1 MAKSKT
7 LGVRKNE
14 NVDVLCYRFAALP
27 TNEQIIQLNKT
38 IGCCRY
44 LWNRMLG
51 DHNTLYQEI
60 GVVPNNTP
68 ADYKSLEECLWLKE
82 VDSLALANVQLNLN
96 QAFQKFFNGEA
107 SHPRFKKK
115 KVCKDSFTTNN
126 VSGNVRMEGKGIRLP
141 KLGILTL
148 IRHRKVKAGGKLKSV
163 TVCHEKDGKW
173 YCSISFEYPKTEPVY
188 PEPSED
194 MKHIGLDMSAPHLYV
209 DSNGELADFEKPYK
223 KLQEKL
229 AQEQRKLSH
238 RQKDSKN
245 YEKQRKVVAR
255 LHAKI
260 KHQRKDRLHKL
271 SEQLTREYDLISVED
286 LDMSALKQTLN
297 LGKSYSDNGWGMFV
311 TMLLYKGKRN
321 GCYIIK
327 INGFHPV
334 RPAVSADMST
344 KNCGFLTGPMF
355 VLSVEISSIG
365 MNRQLS
371 TLIWK
376 DCGYCCLHK
385 MEHLIEKPVGTPGLA
400 FITTGLDGRSHP
412 IICHP
417 RM

>member
-1 MAKSKT
+1 MAKSRT
-7 LGVRKNE
+7 LGARKNE

-96 QAFQKFFNGEA
+96 QAFQKFFNGKA
-107 SHPRFKKK
+107 GHPRFKKK

-188 PEPSED
+188 PKPSED
-194 MKHIGLDMSAPHLYV
+194 MKHIGLDMSATHLYV

-229 AQEQRKLSH
+229 AREQRKLSH
-238 RQKDSKN
+238 IQKDSKN
-245 YEKQRKVVAR
+245 YEKQHKVVAR

-271 SEQLTREYDLISVED
+271 SEQLTREYDLISIED

-311 TMLLYKGKRN
+311 AMLLYKGKRN

-327 INGFHPV
+327 IDKWFP
-334 RPAVSADMST
+334 SSKT
-344 KNCGFLTGPMF
+344 CSQCGYVHKEL
-355 VLSVEISSIG
+355 
-365 MNRQLS
+365 QLS
-371 TLIWK
+371 DRTYVCPVCGNLI
-376 DCGYCCLHK
+376 DRDEQAAINIDL
-385 MEHLIEKPVGTPGLA
+385 EGLRVLLSA
-400 FITTGLDGRSHP
+400 
-412 IICHP
+412 
-417 RM
+417 

>member
-1 MAKSKT
+1 MEKSKK
-7 LGVRKNE
+7 LGVRKKE

-27 TNEQIIQLNKT
+27 TKEQIIQLNKT

-60 GVVPNNTP
+60 GTVPNNTP
-68 ADYKSLEECLWLKE
+68 ADYKNLEECLWLKE

-107 SHPRFKKK
+107 KHPRFKKK

-126 VSGNVRMEGKGIRLP
+126 VSGNIRMEGSGIRLP

-148 IRHRKVKAGGKLKSV
+148 IRHRKVKVGGKLKSV

-188 PEPSED
+188 PEPSAD

-209 DSNGELADFEKPYK
+209 DSNGKLADFEKPYK
-223 KLQEKL
+223 KLQGKL
-229 AQEQRKLSH
+229 AREQRKLSH
-238 RQKDSKN
+238 KQKDSKN
-245 YEKQRKVVAR
+245 YEKQRQVVAR

-271 SEQLTREYDLISVED
+271 SEHLTREYDLISIED

-321 GCYIIK
+321 SCYIIK
-327 INGFHPV
+327 IDKWFP
-334 RPAVSADMST
+334 SSKT
-344 KNCGFLTGPMF
+344 CSQCGYVHKEL
-355 VLSVEISSIG
+355 
-365 MNRQLS
+365 QLS
-371 TLIWK
+371 DRTYVCPVCGNLI
-376 DCGYCCLHK
+376 DRDEQAAINIDL
-385 MEHLIEKPVGTPGLA
+385 ERLRILLSA
-400 FITTGLDGRSHP
+400 
-412 IICHP
+412 
-417 RM
+417 

>member
-51 DHNTLYQEI
+51 DHNTMYQEI

-115 KVCKDSFTTNN
+115 KVCKNSFTTNN

-188 PEPSED
+188 PEPSAD
-194 MKHIGLDMSAPHLYV
+194 MKHIGLDMSAPRLYV

-229 AQEQRKLSH
+229 AREQRKLSH

-245 YEKQRKVVAR
+245 YEKRCK
-255 LHAKI
+255 
-260 KHQRKDRLHKL
+260 
-271 SEQLTREYDLISVED
+271 SFCYCISD
-286 LDMSALKQTLN
+286 Q
-297 LGKSYSDNGWGMFV
+297 
-311 TMLLYKGKRN
+311 
-321 GCYIIK
+321 
-327 INGFHPV
+327 
-334 RPAVSADMST
+334 
-344 KNCGFLTGPMF
+344 
-355 VLSVEISSIG
+355 
-365 MNRQLS
+365 
-371 TLIWK
+371 
-376 DCGYCCLHK
+376 
-385 MEHLIEKPVGTPGLA
+385 
-400 FITTGLDGRSHP
+400 
-412 IICHP
+412 
-417 RM
+417 

>member
-51 DHNTLYQEI
+51 DHNTMYQEI

-115 KVCKDSFTTNN
+115 KVCKNSFTTNN
-126 VSGNVRMEGKGIRLP
+126 VSGNVRIEGKGIRLP

-194 MKHIGLDMSAPHLYV
+194 MKHIGLDMSAPRLYV

-229 AQEQRKLSH
+229 AREQRKLSH

-245 YEKQRKVVAR
+245 YEKQLKVVAR

-271 SEQLTREYDLISVED
+271 SEQLTREYDLISIED

-327 INGFHPV
+327 IDKWFP
-334 RPAVSADMST
+334 SSKT
-344 KNCGFLTGPMF
+344 CSQCGYVHKEL
-355 VLSVEISSIG
+355 
-365 MNRQLS
+365 QLS
-371 TLIWK
+371 DRTYVCPV
-376 DCGYCCLHK
+376 CGNIIDRDEQAAINIDL
-385 MEHLIEKPVGTPGLA
+385 EGLRILLSA
-400 FITTGLDGRSHP
+400 
-412 IICHP
+412 
-417 RM
+417 

>member
-1 MAKSKT
+1 MAKSKK

-14 NVDVLCYRFAALP
+14 NVDVLCYRFAASP
-27 TNEQIIQLNKT
+27 TKEQIIQLNKA

-60 GVVPNNTP
+60 GIVPNNTP
-68 ADYKSLEECLWLKE
+68 ADYKNLEECLWLKE

-96 QAFQKFFNGEA
+96 QAFLKFFNGKA
-107 SHPRFKKK
+107 KHPRFKKK

-126 VSGNVRMEGKGIRLP
+126 VSGNIRMEGSGIRLP

-188 PEPSED
+188 PEPSAD

-229 AQEQRKLSH
+229 AREQRKLSH
-238 RQKDSKN
+238 RQIDSKN
-245 YEKQRKVVAR
+245 YEKQRQVVAR
-255 LHAKI
+255 LHVKI

-271 SEQLTREYDLISVED
+271 SEHLTREYDLISIED
-286 LDMSALKQTLN
+286 LNMSALKQTLN

-327 INGFHPV
+327 IDKWFP
-334 RPAVSADMST
+334 SSKT
-344 KNCGFLTGPMF
+344 CSKCGYVHKEL
-355 VLSVEISSIG
+355 
-365 MNRQLS
+365 QLS
-371 TLIWK
+371 DRTYVCPVCGNLI
-376 DCGYCCLHK
+376 DRDEQAAINIDL
-385 MEHLIEKPVGTPGLA
+385 EGLRILLSA
-400 FITTGLDGRSHP
+400 
-412 IICHP
+412 
-417 RM
+417 